1 MTTIGILAWV
11 SSLLFLGV
19 VVVGIAVV
27 VQAFRA
33 DRRTDDPTMRYFAI
47 GLGLVLVVAPI
58 VGIGREM
65 GHESLMS
72 VGPTVTMGALVF
84 EQGLKLLGVSA
95 IAYALYGKRRL

>member
-1 MTTIGILAWV
+1 MNALGILTWV

-19 VVVGIAVV
+19 LVVGVAVV

-47 GLGLVLVVAPI
+47 GLGLVLVAAPV
-58 VGIGREM
+58 VGITREV
-65 GHESLMS
+65 GHETLVS
-72 VGPTVTMGALVF
+72 VGPAVTVGALAV
-84 EQGLKLLGVSA
+84 EQGLKLIGVSA

>member
-1 MTTIGILAWV
+1 MSAHGILSWV

-19 VVVGIAVV
+19 LIVGVAVV

-33 DRRTDDPTMRYFAI
+33 DRRTEDPTMRYFAI
-47 GLGLVLVVAPI
+47 GLGLVLVAAPL
-58 VGIGREM
+58 VGIGREL
-65 GHESLMS
+65 GHEALVSI
-72 VGPTVTMGALVF
+72 GPTVTVGALAL